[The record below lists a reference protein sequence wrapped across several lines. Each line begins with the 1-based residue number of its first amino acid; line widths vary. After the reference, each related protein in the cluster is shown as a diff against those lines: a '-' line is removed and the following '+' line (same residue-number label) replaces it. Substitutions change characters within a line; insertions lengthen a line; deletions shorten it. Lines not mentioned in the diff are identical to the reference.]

1 MKKTLK
7 KLSAFLK
14 RVFKCGCNKIK
25 SRRKR
30 KIKTMKGK
38 IMKGGWLPKK
48 SNAGLQSQSINQ
60 PLGQSNII
68 IPKPNKPHVPEQ

>member
-1 MKKTLK
+1 MNKAMKKTLK

-38 IMKGGWLPKK
+38 IMKGG
-48 SNAGLQSQSINQ
+48 
-60 PLGQSNII
+60 
-68 IPKPNKPHVPEQ
+68 

>member
-14 RVFKCGCNKIK
+14 RVFKCGCNKVK

-30 KIKTMKGK
+30 KMKTMKGL
-38 IMKGGWLPKK
+38 MKGG
-48 SNAGLQSQSINQ
+48 
-60 PLGQSNII
+60 
-68 IPKPNKPHVPEQ
+68 